1 MMQWLNEPA
10 QWSHINHQVLL
21 TTNPKT
27 DFWRKTHYGFIRDNG
42 HFYYQTVAGDFTA
55 EVKIT
60 GQYQVLYD
68 QAGLMVREDET
79 TWLKCGI
86 EYVEDVQNV
95 SAVVTRD
102 FSDWSVMPLLQPPE
116 SLWLRVQRRAEA
128 TGLPATRAP
137 QRDAIE
143 VQYSLNGEDYQ
154 MLRLAYLTRT
164 ETVQVGLMAAS
175 PQGEGCEIL
184 FEDFKLVLPD

>member
-1 MMQWLNEPA
+1 MQWLNEPA
-10 QWSHINHQVLL
+10 QWSHSDRQVLL

-42 HFYYQTVAGDFTA
+42 HFYYQTVTGDFTA

-60 GQYQVLYD
+60 GHYQVLYD

-102 FSDWSVMPLLQPPE
+102 FSDWSVIPLLQPPD
-116 SLWLRVQRRAEA
+116 SLWLQVQRRAE
-128 TGLPATRAP
+128 
-137 QRDAIE
+137 AIE
-143 VQYSLNGEDYQ
+143 VQYSLDGEQYQ
-154 MLRLAYLTRT
+154 MLRLAYLTQAT
-164 ETVQVGLMAAS
+164 TLQVGLMAAS
-175 PQGEGCEIL
+175 PQGNGCEIV
-184 FEDFKLVLPD
+184 FEAFKITSNKLLKP